1 MKREDED
8 EEKEG
13 NYAQKVRELEVAFEK
28 IKELENKLEETTK
41 QELRSTNQKEKQ
53 TLVSEN

>member
-13 NYAQKVRELEVAFEK
+13 NYAQKLRELEVAFEK

-41 QELRSTNQKEKQ
+41 QELSSKNQKEKQ
-53 TLVSEN
+53 TLVNEN